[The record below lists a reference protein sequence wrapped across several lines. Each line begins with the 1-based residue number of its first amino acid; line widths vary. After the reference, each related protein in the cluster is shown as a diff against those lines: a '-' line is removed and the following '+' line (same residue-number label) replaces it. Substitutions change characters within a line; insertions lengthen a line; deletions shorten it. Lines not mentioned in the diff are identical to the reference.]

1 MAANTSPI
9 YVASN
14 GTANGG
20 ATITTAN
27 TAKDGSGTVATV
39 FTADA
44 TNGGYIKGLKV
55 TPKAAN
61 VQTVLRVFITSGTS
75 QTPAYMFGGGV
86 TIFATTNSET
96 ARLDDYYVP
105 IDLIL
110 APGTKVNCTIGTTV
124 AGGIDVVAIGG
135 QF

>member
-9 YVASN
+9 YIASN
-14 GTANGG
+14 GTANSG

-55 TPKAAN
+55 TPKATN
-61 VQTVLRVFITSGTS
+61 VQTVLRVFITEGTS
-75 QTPAYMFGGGV
+75 QTPARMFGGGV

-96 ARLDDYYVP
+96 ARLDDY
-105 IDLIL
+105 
-110 APGTKVNCTIGTTV
+110 
-124 AGGIDVVAIGG
+124 
-135 QF
+135 